1 MGCISGSPG
10 CTFEEDDDG
19 GEVRLLTLIKLQ
31 KSHLCP
37 EPYYLMA
44 IGGEGNSMVEVAS
57 LNPASD
63 PLPACLEYLNPLP
76 DSLYGAA
83 GGLDNDGLHTKNLY
97 CNS

>member
-1 MGCISGSPG
+1 MAMAGKRWSFHPEIS
-10 CTFEEDDDG
+10 FY
-19 GEVRLLTLIKLQ
+19 
-31 KSHLCP
+31 P

-63 PLPACLEYLNPLP
+63 PLPACLEYLSPLP

-83 GGLDNDGLHTKNLY
+83 GGLDNDGLDK
-97 CNS
+97 

>member
-10 CTFEEDDDG
+10 CPFEEADDG
-19 GEVRLLTLIKLQ
+19 EKVKLFSEIELQ
-31 KSHLCP
+31 TSHLCP

-83 GGLDNDGLHTKNLY
+83 GGVDNDGLDKNLIWK
-97 CNS
+97 S